1 MNTESIQEKE
11 VTNTLSAEFNPPIS
25 TKEAQTPEPSEAPIT
40 PPLDSMLTSQDV
52 CDLLKINR
60 HTLSTNRKIWADILP
75 PIRFKG
81 SNLIRYRRSDVQKL
95 VEGDST
101 SSSHEME

>member
-1 MNTESIQEKE
+1 MTTESIAEE
-11 VTNTLSAEFNPPIS
+11 TVTNTSS
-25 TKEAQTPEPSEAPIT
+25 PEVT
-40 PPLDSMLTSQDV
+40 LPLDPMMTSQDV

-81 SNLIRYRRSDVQKL
+81 SNLIRYRRSDVMRL
-95 VEGDST
+95 IEGGST
-101 SSSHEME
+101 SSSHEVE